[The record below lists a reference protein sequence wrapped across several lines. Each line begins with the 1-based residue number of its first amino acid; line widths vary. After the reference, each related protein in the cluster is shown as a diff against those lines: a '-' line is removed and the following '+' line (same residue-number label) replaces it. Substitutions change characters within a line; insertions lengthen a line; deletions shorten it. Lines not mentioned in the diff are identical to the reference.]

1 MEIRRRY
8 QTLLEFAADTF
19 SFWDYIFVV
28 CNFFL
33 KGFDRL
39 CLNYSI
45 GEKLFF
51 LKDKKNKSFHYPK
64 NSQKIKDLLKTSSQN
79 LIDTSIDNNLIVP
92 NFPSENT
99 IMSKANKAPNKIIEK
114 NEEKK

>member
-8 QTLLEFAADTF
+8 QTLFEFVADTF
-19 SFWDYIFVV
+19 SLWDYIFVV

-33 KGFDRL
+33 EGFDRL

-51 LKDKKNKSFHYPK
+51 LKDRKKLSKKLSKNKRSFK
-64 NSQKIKDLLKTSSQN
+64 DIFSNSN
-79 LIDTSIDNNLIVP
+79 
-92 NFPSENT
+92 
-99 IMSKANKAPNKIIEK
+99 
-114 NEEKK
+114 